1 MSGYTVVA
9 ERLNFLRFIS
19 HFRSI
24 HRGQVCSA
32 PGSMRPMPPPL
43 LAAPPCGNTQAP
55 SAGRRS
61 ASCVFVRFQ
70 FFAEMKTTECRRLM
84 GDVWGFLCPVHTP
97 DGSPCGLRPSRPVYT
112 HAHARRASHTHVV
125 PHASLCAQRQ
135 KCPTRANVTF
145 GRAPQPPRV
154 AVPCSDAHAQTV
166 GASGGRRMLGAG
178 DGADVPARDLE
189 GRVPPGAA

>member
-24 HRGQVCSA
+24 HRGQVCSL
-32 PGSMRPMPPPL
+32 PYVCVQFR
-43 LAAPPCGNTQAP
+43 AAAAAAAPCGNTQAP

-97 DGSPCGLRPSRPVYT
+97 DGSPCGLRPSRPLPCTVYT
-112 HAHARRASHTHVV
+112 HAHARCASHTHVA
-125 PHASLCAQRQ
+125 PHASVRAEAEMPNSGHRNVWQGSSTTSRRSALFRRARSDSRRQRW
-135 KCPTRANVTF
+135 
-145 GRAPQPPRV
+145 
-154 AVPCSDAHAQTV
+154 SAHA
-166 GASGGRRMLGAG
+166 RRWGWCRCSR
-178 DGADVPARDLE
+178 P
-189 GRVPPGAA
+189 

>member
-1 MSGYTVVA
+1 MA

-24 HRGQVCSA
+24 HRGQVGMLCSREYA
-32 PGSMRPMPPPL
+32 SDAAAAAAISRSTLWQYSSAVGWATVGLVCVCAFSVFRRDEDDRVPP
-43 LAAPPCGNTQAP
+43 AD
-55 SAGRRS
+55 GRR
-61 ASCVFVRFQ
+61 VG
-70 FFAEMKTTECRRLM
+70 L
-84 GDVWGFLCPVHTP
+84 PVP
-97 DGSPCGLRPSRPVYT
+97 R
-112 HAHARRASHTHVV
+112 AHARWLALRSAPVPSRVHACTRAPCLTHTHVV

-135 KCPTRANVTF
+135 KCPTRATVTF

>member
-1 MSGYTVVA
+1 MA

-24 HRGQVCSA
+24 HRGQVCSR
-32 PGSMRPMPPPL
+32 MRPIPCRCCRC
-43 LAAPPCGNTQAP
+43 AAPCGNTQAP

-61 ASCVFVRFQ
+61 ASCVFVLWFSV
-70 FFAEMKTTECRRLM
+70 FRRDEDDRVPPADGRRVGL
-84 GDVWGFLCPVHTP
+84 PVP
-97 DGSPCGLRPSRPVYT
+97 R
-112 HAHARRASHTHVV
+112 AHARWLPLRSAPVPCTHMHTACSASHTHVV
-125 PHASLCAQRQ
+125 PHAFLRAEAE
-135 KCPTRANVTF
+135 CPTRATETF

-154 AVPCSDAHAQTV
+154 AVPCSDAHAQAV

-178 DGADVPARDLE
+178 DGADVPASDLE

>member
-24 HRGQVCSA
+24 HRGQVCSL
-32 PGSMRPMPPPL
+32 MRPIPCRCCRC
-43 LAAPPCGNTQAP
+43 AAPCGNTQAP

-97 DGSPCGLRPSRPVYT
+97 DGSPCGLRPSRPLPCTRMHTRAVPRT
-112 HAHARRASHTHVV
+112 HTSFPT
-125 PHASLCAQRQ
+125 PFCAQRQ